1 MAAQKEKD
9 RQIEIVL
16 EKILEELK
24 KFRRMTTVKTRNLP
38 DLLFEAAASSS
49 SASLTPVET
58 LEDADLPTQDGRV
71 GNRKRKHSPE
81 AIPVDPISDLYAV
94 LEGSALVPFLES
106 RLQSSSFLEICRHA
120 TVFKLIIGILREMSE
135 QSCLVSLLGPLP
147 DQQTSLHSLL
157 QNLESQ
163 ARIVNDKIGKA
174 SANGSVPCKD
184 KSEVNVEPEPN
195 KKSGSKVKSGQ
206 CDDGQG
212 LIIARDFLSLS
223 MQVTE
228 ALKSTGYLPDI
239 NGITG
244 TWTLWNWWR
253 RREFDGGWS
262 QVCQCHGSS
271 PVRQH
276 GVCECRPRLH
286 VRIQRS
292 CKTIQ
297 SNHFQNCPRSILC
310 CCFLL

>member
-1 MAAQKEKD
+1 M
-9 RQIEIVL
+9 
-16 EKILEELK
+16 
-24 KFRRMTTVKTRNLP
+24 
-38 DLLFEAAASSS
+38 
-49 SASLTPVET
+49 
-58 LEDADLPTQDGRV
+58 
-71 GNRKRKHSPE
+71 
-81 AIPVDPISDLYAV
+81 

-184 KSEVNVEPEPN
+184 KSEVTVEPEPN

-244 TWTLWNWWR
+244 TGHRT
-253 RREFDGGWS
+253 DTP
-262 QVCQCHGSS
+262 S
-271 PVRQH
+271 PVAESPVPGPSGTGGGEENLMED
-276 GVCECRPRLH
+276 GVKYVSVMAPLQYDSMEFASKLE
-286 VRIQRS
+286 S
-292 CKTIQ
+292 
-297 SNHFQNCPRSILC
+297 
-310 CCFLL
+310 